1 MDFLLKFFDILI
13 HLDKYLDYVINT
25 YNSWVYLILFIII
38 FAETGLVVT
47 PFLPGDSLLFACG
60 AFAGM
65 GLIDPVRTFFIIFI
79 AAVLGDGF
87 NYHIGKF
94 LGFKAFQNYPKIFK
108 KEYIEKTHKF
118 YEKYGAKTIVIARF
132 VPIVRTFAPFMA
144 GLGYMSYKKFLIY
157 NVVGA
162 LMWVCIV
169 YLGGYFFG
177 NIPVIKNNFSF
188 VIITIIII
196 SIMPIIFEY
205 LNSCKNK
212 NRT

>member
-1 MDFLLKFFDILI
+1 MDLFLKFFDILI
-13 HLDKYLDYVINT
+13 HLDKYLNYIINT
-25 YNSWVYLILFIII
+25 YNSWIYLILFMII

-65 GLIDPVRTFFIIFI
+65 GLLDPIKVFLIIFV
-79 AAVLGDGF
+79 AAVLGDAA

-94 LGFKAFQNYPKIFK
+94 LGVKAFQKYPKIFK
-108 KEYIEKTHKF
+108 KEYIEKTHRF

-188 VIITIIII
+188 VIITIIVI
-196 SIMPIIFEY
+196 SLIPIALEY
-205 LNSCKNK
+205 FKSFRRS
-212 NRT
+212 RT